1 MTAADLERIRAALA
15 EGLSVRKGMIITDE
29 IIRDRAANLTEY
41 MREIVDDIV
50 KAALIEAARG
60 EVVAGTI
67 GCGCRVVCAETTP
80 HRGRCACICHGE
92 IGGLDVAVGTVRAPS
107 EMAMNGEQPCTRS
120 KWCGDFEGHSG
131 ECIPPF

>member
-1 MTAADLERIRAALA
+1 MNAADLERIRAALA
-15 EGLSVRKGMIITDE
+15 EGLAVRKGMIITDE

-41 MREIVDDIV
+41 MREIVDSIV
-50 KAALIEAARG
+50 EAALIEAARG
-60 EVVAGTI
+60 EVITGT
-67 GCGCRVVCAETTP
+67 
-80 HRGRCACICHGE
+80 